1 MSIDQIEEIKEKLD
15 DLRADQEEKN
25 QFFIDA
31 ANSADNDDLL
41 EELNELE
48 ALQAAEELENVEIG
62 TGRIEA
68 KGGAAQ
74 IHVQAGKSEE
84 DELDELKMMMAW
96 EAWVCMS
103 DRTHKKHLDIVIN
116 HHSAC
121 IHFTNA

>member
-31 ANSADNDDLL
+31 ANTADNDDLMN
-41 EELNELE
+41 ELNELE

-74 IHVQAGKSEE
+74 IQVKPAAAMGKSEE
-84 DELDELKMMMAW
+84 DDLDELKMMMA
-96 EAWVCMS
+96 
-103 DRTHKKHLDIVIN
+103 
-116 HHSAC
+116 
-121 IHFTNA
+121 

>member
-15 DLRADQEEKN
+15 DLKADQDEKN

-31 ANSADNDDLL
+31 ANTADNDDLL
-41 EELNELE
+41 NELNELE

-74 IHVQAGKSEE
+74 IHVKPAAVGKSEE
-84 DELDELKMMMAW
+84 D
-96 EAWVCMS
+96 
-103 DRTHKKHLDIVIN
+103 
-116 HHSAC
+116 
-121 IHFTNA
+121 